1 MHIWHYDSL
10 DGNLSL
16 KLTIFM
22 FFCSY
27 DPLSEGY
34 CTPWNITFGQN
45 SYIISFRR
53 SQSICLGNILAFRC
67 NKGGASGPFLKKCQ
81 KRAILGHF
89 VRVQH
94 PYKISQNQTSRSPA
108 MFPHFPNLKPRFFW
122 ITVMPYVLL
131 KKKFVVP
138 PLAEKLQH
146 QISVWLRPHKINDS
160 RSEMYW

>member
-1 MHIWHYDSL
+1 MHIWNYDSL

-27 DPLSEGY
+27 DPLWEGH

-67 NKGGASGPFLKKCQ
+67 NKGGASGPFLKKCP
-81 KRAILGHF
+81 KTCNFGSF
-89 VRVQH
+89 CKG
-94 PYKISQNQTSRSPA
+94 PYKILQNQTYRYPA
-108 MFPHFPNLKPRFFW
+108 MFPHFRNPKPRFFW
-122 ITVMPYVLL
+122 ITVMPYILL
-131 KKKFVVP
+131 KNNFFVP
-138 PLAEKLQH
+138 PL
-146 QISVWLRPHKINDS
+146 LRNYNL
-160 RSEMYW
+160 R